1 MLWPSVNDW
10 NQQVMEEFRANGGKV
25 AQFGDAPLA
34 ILHTV
39 GAKSGEVREKPLV
52 CLVDGE
58 RLVIFASKAG
68 APNNPAWFHNLK
80 ANPEIDIEYGTERF
94 RARAIELTGAER
106 DDYYARQVA
115 LMPQFGDYA
124 EKATGRVIPVLA
136 LERV

>member
-1 MLWPSVNDW
+1 LWLSVNDW

-25 AQFGDAPLA
+25 AQFGDAPMV

-80 ANPEIDIEYGTERF
+80 ANPEIDIEYGTERY
-94 RARAIELTGAER
+94 RARAVELTGAER